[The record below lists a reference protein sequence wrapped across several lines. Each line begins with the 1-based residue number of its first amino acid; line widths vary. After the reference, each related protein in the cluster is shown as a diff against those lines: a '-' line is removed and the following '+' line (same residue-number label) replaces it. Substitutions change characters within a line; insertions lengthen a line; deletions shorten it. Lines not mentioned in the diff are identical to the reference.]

1 MLRLASKIYG
11 MMNFLEQ
18 GTYGR
23 IGANGLTAIKE
34 RQYERAREL
43 TPGIL
48 RSFEVI
54 EAVLRGQPRRQFFIF
69 PPPCLR
75 FVGASDAALEQPRQG
90 SGGFLHRLVG
100 RPWRDQGSLCGR
112 SPSGSVRPLRAR
124 RS

>member
-1 MLRLASKIYG
+1 
-11 MMNFLEQ
+11 MNFLEQ

-90 SGGFLHRLVG
+90 SGGFCIVWLDDPGETREAFVADLPQVVC
-100 RPWRDQGSLCGR
+100 DL
-112 SPSGSVRPLRAR
+112 
-124 RS
+124 